1 MTMTIKPQHWAL
13 LPLPTELADGLRL
26 EGVSL
31 TQMVKFAPNTL
42 VPPFQTVF

>member
-1 MTMTIKPQHWAL
+1 MTTTIKPQHWAL

-31 TQMVKFAPNTL
+31 TKS
-42 VPPFQTVF
+42 

>member
-1 MTMTIKPQHWAL
+1 MTIACDSKSWAL

-31 TQMVKFAPNTL
+31 K
-42 VPPFQTVF
+42 

>member
-1 MTMTIKPQHWAL
+1 MKAKVLVL

-31 TQMVKFAPNTL
+31 TLEISPKNWFLRSKSKADR
-42 VPPFQTVF
+42 F